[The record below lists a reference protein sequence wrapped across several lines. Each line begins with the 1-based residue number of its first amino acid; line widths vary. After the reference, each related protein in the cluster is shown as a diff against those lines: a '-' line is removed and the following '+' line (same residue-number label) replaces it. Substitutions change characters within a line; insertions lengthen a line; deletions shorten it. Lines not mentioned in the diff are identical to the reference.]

1 LKNLLK
7 LMEGSESNYSEAM
20 DRGTTHATIREAEAG
35 EEERI
40 LPMFEWLFA
49 APGSVPPGWDPGDAE
64 RPLAETIAGSDSV
77 VLVAEDGERMVG
89 FCTAYM
95 TIESVRFGRRCW
107 VEELVVDPG
116 RRSQGIGAALLAAAR
131 RWAADRKATHLKLD
145 SGIARVDAH
154 RFYEQEGAT
163 WKSYSYSWLL

>member
-1 LKNLLK
+1 
-7 LMEGSESNYSEAM
+7 MS
-20 DRGTTHATIREAEAG
+20 ATIREARPG

-40 LPMFEWLFA
+40 LPMFEWLFEPPGA
-49 APGSVPPGWDPGDAE
+49 TPPKWDLDHARAVLTDAITGPGSM
-64 RPLAETIAGSDSV
+64 
-77 VLVAEDGERMVG
+77 VLLAEDGDRMVG

-95 TIESVRFGRRCW
+95 TLESIRFGLRCW
-107 VEELVVDPG
+107 VEELVVDPE
-116 RRSQGIGAALLAAAR
+116 RRSEGIGAGLLVEAQ
-131 RWAADRKATHLKLD
+131 RWAAERKATHLKLD

>member
-1 LKNLLK
+1 
-7 LMEGSESNYSEAM
+7 MS
-20 DRGTTHATIREAEAG
+20 ATIREARPG
-35 EEERI
+35 EEEQI

-49 APGSVPPGWDPGDAE
+49 PPGSVPAGWDPGDAE
-64 RPLAETIAGSDSV
+64 RPLAETIASAGSV
-77 VLVAEDGERMVG
+77 VLVAEDGDRMVG

-95 TIESVRFGRRCW
+95 TLESIRFGLRCW
-107 VEELVVDPG
+107 VEELAVDPE
-116 RRSQGIGAALLAAAR
+116 RRSEGIGAALLAEAR
-131 RWAADRKATHLKLD
+131 RWAAERKASHLKLD

>member
-1 LKNLLK
+1 
-7 LMEGSESNYSEAM
+7 MG
-20 DRGTTHATIREAEAG
+20 ATIREVRPG
-35 EEERI
+35 EEELI

-49 APGSVPPGWDPGDAE
+49 PPGSIPPGWDPGDAE
-64 RPLAETIAGSDSV
+64 RPLAETIAGPGSV
-77 VLVAEDGERMVG
+77 VLVAEDGDRMVG

-95 TIESVRFGRRCW
+95 TLESVRFGLRCW

-116 RRSQGIGAALLAAAR
+116 RRYEGIGARLLGEAR
-131 RWAADRKATHLKLD
+131 RWAAERKATHLKLD

>member
-1 LKNLLK
+1 
-7 LMEGSESNYSEAM
+7 MS
-20 DRGTTHATIREAEAG
+20 ATIREARPG

-40 LPMFEWLFA
+40 LLMFEWLFA
-49 APGSVPPGWDPGDAE
+49 PPGSIPPGWDPGDAE
-64 RPLAETIAGSDSV
+64 RPLTETIAAAGST
-77 VLVAEDGERMVG
+77 VLVAEDGDRMVG

-95 TIESVRFGRRCW
+95 TLESIRFGLRCW
-107 VEELVVDPG
+107 VEELVVDPE
-116 RRSQGIGAALLAAAR
+116 RRSEGIGAGLLVEAR
-131 RWAADRKATHLKLD
+131 RWAAERKATHLKLD

>member
-1 LKNLLK
+1 
-7 LMEGSESNYSEAM
+7 MS
-20 DRGTTHATIREAEAG
+20 ATIREARPG

-49 APGSVPPGWDPGDAE
+49 PPGSVPAGWDPGDAE
-64 RPLAETIAGSDSV
+64 RPLAETIASAGSV
-77 VLVAEDGERMVG
+77 VLVAEDGDRMVG

-95 TIESVRFGRRCW
+95 TLESIRFGLRCW
-107 VEELVVDPG
+107 VEELAVDPE
-116 RRSQGIGAALLAAAR
+116 RRSEGIGAALLAEAR
-131 RWAADRKATHLKLD
+131 RWAAERKASHLKLD

>member
-1 LKNLLK
+1 
-7 LMEGSESNYSEAM
+7 MGPPSTPGARNYSGHM
-20 DRGTTHATIREAEAG
+20 TATIREARPG

-49 APGSVPPGWDPGDAE
+49 PPGSTPPEWDPDRAGRVLSDA
-64 RPLAETIAGSDSV
+64 IAAPESV
-77 VLVAEDGERMVG
+77 VLVAEEDEQMIG

-95 TIESVRFGRRCW
+95 TVESIRFGRRCW
-107 VEELVVDPG
+107 VEELVVEPE
-116 RRSQGIGAALLAAAR
+116 RRSDGIGARLLGEAR
-131 RWAADRKATHLKLD
+131 GWAAERKATHLKLD
-145 SGIARVDAH
+145 SGIARLDAH

>member
-1 LKNLLK
+1 
-7 LMEGSESNYSEAM
+7 MS
-20 DRGTTHATIREAEAG
+20 ATIREARPG

-49 APGSVPPGWDPGDAE
+49 PPGSIPPGWDPGDAE
-64 RPLAETIAGSDSV
+64 RPLAETIAAAGSV
-77 VLVAEDGERMVG
+77 VLVAEDGGRMVG

-95 TIESVRFGRRCW
+95 TLESIRFGLRCW
-107 VEELVVDPG
+107 VEELVVDPE
-116 RRSQGIGAALLAAAR
+116 RRSEGIGAALLAEAR
-131 RWAADRKATHLKLD
+131 RWAAERKASHLKLD

>member
-1 LKNLLK
+1 
-7 LMEGSESNYSEAM
+7 MS
-20 DRGTTHATIREAEAG
+20 ATIREARPG

-49 APGSVPPGWDPGDAE
+49 PPGSIPRGWDPGDAE
-64 RPLAETIAGSDSV
+64 RPLTETIAAAGST
-77 VLVAEDGERMVG
+77 VLVAEDGDRMVG

-95 TIESVRFGRRCW
+95 TLESIRFGLRCW
-107 VEELVVDPG
+107 VEELVVDPE
-116 RRSQGIGAALLAAAR
+116 RRSEGIGAALLAEAR
-131 RWAADRKATHLKLD
+131 RWAAERKATHVKLD